1 MSKTQ
6 NRKLKL
12 RVWKKEKVKY
22 ECKICDFITSNKTDF
37 VRHKKTVKHMRNKC
51 RVSNAHQNT
60 LDNSKN
66 DVFSKKLICLCDR
79 AFKTRSGLWKHKKKC
94 EYHKFKTEET
104 AKKEEFQ
111 KVSKEKKDFHPPW
124 LHSDLSL
131 DDQLKLIQIE
141 KITIE
146 TKSAKIQMSNERLI
160 NKKLKKEI
168 AILDKPIFSKSPN
181 PPPPNPPAPNTLT
194 NEAVKTIGEIAG
206 DNNCNNT
213 NNISINMYL
222 NENCK
227 NALNL
232 EDFVKQITVSL
243 QDLDYS
249 KENGYAKG
257 VTNILVKQLN
267 DLSPTERPIHC
278 SDKKR
283 MKFYVKDD
291 NKWAKDENN
300 VKLTNSIKC
309 VGVEQ
314 VKTLSEWEKL
324 HPTFQE
330 DPALLTEWQTTLSKL
345 TPGQDTKE
353 SQKNY
358 TKIKKE
364 LCKVV
369 DIKPE
374 LTK

>member
-1 MSKTQ
+1 MSKTEKTEK
-6 NRKLKL
+6 RIT
-12 RVWKKEKVKY
+12 KKKVKVEY

-37 VRHKKTVKHMRNKC
+37 VRHTKTRKHIKRKSRGNTFPKTLEKNANGVFFNKIICKCGRN
-51 RVSNAHQNT
+51 
-60 LDNSKN
+60 
-66 DVFSKKLICLCDR
+66 
-79 AFKTRSGLWKHKKKC
+79 FKTRSGLWKHKRICK
-94 EYHKFKTEET
+94 YHNLISKET
-104 AKKEEFQ
+104 N
-111 KVSKEKKDFHPPW
+111 VSKMFPKTQNVSTPYC
-124 LHSDLSL
+124 DLSGISL
-131 DDQLKLIQIE
+131 DDRLKLIQIE
-141 KITIE
+141 KMTTE
-146 TKSAKIQMSNERLI
+146 AKAAKIKMSNEELK
-160 NKKLKKEI
+160 NEKLKKEI
-168 AILDKPIFSKSPN
+168 ANLDNPTFSISQPN
-181 PPPPNPPAPNTLT
+181 PSTNTLT

-249 KENGYAKG
+249 KENGYVKG
-257 VTNILVKQLN
+257 ITNILVNQLKY
-267 DLSPTERPIHC
+267 LAPTERPIHC

-300 VKLTNSIKC
+300 VKITDSIKS
-309 VGVEQ
+309 VGMEQ

-324 HPTFQE
+324 NPTFQE
-330 DPALLTEWQTTLSKL
+330 DSKLLTEWQTTLSKL
-345 TPGQDTKE
+345 TPGQSSKE
-353 SQKNY
+353 TQKNY
-358 TKIKKE
+358 IKIKKE
-364 LCKVV
+364 LCKAV
-369 DIKPE
+369 DIKLE

>member
-1 MSKTQ
+1 MSKT
-6 NRKLKL
+6 
-12 RVWKKEKVKY
+12 KKETNPINKKREKVKY
-22 ECKICDFITSNKTDF
+22 ECKLCDYNTSKKTDF
-37 VRHKKTVKHMRNKC
+37 VRHTETRKHIKRKSRGNAFPKT
-51 RVSNAHQNT
+51 
-60 LDNSKN
+60 LEKN
-66 DVFSKKLICLCDR
+66 ENGVFLNKLICKCGR
-79 AFKTRSGLWKHKKKC
+79 NFKTRSGLWKHKKICK
-94 EYHKFKTEET
+94 YHNLI
-104 AKKEEFQ
+104 
-111 KVSKEKKDFHPPW
+111 SKETTVPRRFPKTK
-124 LHSDLSL
+124 SVSTSGRDLSGVSL
-131 DDQLKLIQIE
+131 DDRLKLIQIE
-141 KITIE
+141 NAQLK
-146 TKSAKIQMSNERLI
+146 

-168 AILDKPIFSKSPN
+168 EILDKPTFSKSPN
-181 PPPPNPPAPNTLT
+181 PSTNTLT

-291 NKWAKDENN
+291 NKWAKDDNN
-300 VKLTNSIKC
+300 VKLTNSIKS
-309 VGVEQ
+309 VGMEQ
-314 VKTLSEWEKL
+314 VRTLTEWENL
-324 HPTFQE
+324 HPNYQE
-330 DPALLTEWQTTLSKL
+330 DPRLLTEWQTTLSKL

>member
-1 MSKTQ
+1 MSKTEKMAK
-6 NRKLKL
+6 RTT
-12 RVWKKEKVKY
+12 KKKVKVEY

-37 VRHKKTVKHMRNKC
+37 VRHTKTIKHIKRKS
-51 RVSNAHQNT
+51 RGNAFPKT
-60 LDNSKN
+60 LEKN
-66 DVFSKKLICLCDR
+66 GNGVFLNKLICKCGR
-79 AFKTRSGLWKHKKKC
+79 NFKTRSGLWKHKKKC
-94 EYHKFKTEET
+94 EYHKLI
-104 AKKEEFQ
+104 
-111 KVSKEKKDFHPPW
+111 SKETRGIQNISKNASVSTPGR
-124 LHSDLSL
+124 DLSGVSL
-131 DDQLKLIQIE
+131 DDRLKLILIE
-141 KITIE
+141 NAQLKNT
-146 TKSAKIQMSNERLI
+146 
-160 NKKLKKEI
+160 KLKKEI
-168 AILDKPIFSKSPN
+168 ANLDKPTFSKSPN
-181 PPPPNPPAPNTLT
+181 PSTNPSTNTLT

-249 KENGYAKG
+249 KQNGYAKG

-267 DLSPTERPIHC
+267 DLAPTERPIHC

-291 NKWAKDENN
+291 DKWAKDDNN
-300 VKLTNSIKC
+300 VKLTNSIKN
-309 VGVEQ
+309 VGMEQ
-314 VKTLSEWEKL
+314 VKTLTEWEKL
-324 HPTFQE
+324 HPNYKD
-330 DPALLTEWQTTLSKL
+330 DPVLLTEWQTTFGNL
-345 TPGQDTKE
+345 TPGINSKE
-353 SQKNY
+353 TEKNY
-358 TKIKKE
+358 TKIKRE
-364 LCKVV
+364 LCYAV

>member
-6 NRKLKL
+6 NKKIKRI
-12 RVWKKEKVKY
+12 WKKEKIIYK
-22 ECKICDFITSNKTDF
+22 CGLCDFITRGKTDF
-37 VRHKKTVKHMRNKC
+37 VRHTETRKHIKRKSRGNTFPKTLEKN
-51 RVSNAHQNT
+51 SNG
-60 LDNSKN
+60 
-66 DVFSKKLICLCDR
+66 VFFNKLICKCGR
-79 AFKTRSGLWKHKKKC
+79 NFKTRSGLWKHKKIC
-94 EYHKFKTEET
+94 EYYNLISKET
-104 AKKEEFQ
+104 N
-111 KVSKEKKDFHPPW
+111 VSKMFPKTQIV
-124 LHSDLSL
+124 STSYCDLSGISL

-141 KITIE
+141 KMTTE
-146 TKSAKIQMSNERLI
+146 AKAAKIKMSNEELK

-168 AILDKPIFSKSPN
+168 ANLDKPTFSISQPN
-181 PPPPNPPAPNTLT
+181 PSTNTLT

-267 DLSPTERPIHC
+267 DLAPTERPIHC

-291 NKWAKDENN
+291 NKWAKDDNN
-300 VKLTNSIKC
+300 VKLTNSIKS
-309 VGVEQ
+309 VGMEQ
-314 VKTLSEWEKL
+314 VRTLTEWENL
-324 HPTFQE
+324 HPNYQE
-330 DPALLTEWQTTLSKL
+330 DPRLLTEWQTTLSKL

>member
-1 MSKTQ
+1 MNVNFVTLLRLKKQ
-6 NRKLKL
+6 ILQDIKKLENILNRNVL
-12 RVWKKEKVKY
+12 E
-22 ECKICDFITSNKTDF
+22 ETHT
-37 VRHKKTVKHMRNKC
+37 
-51 RVSNAHQNT
+51 
-60 LDNSKN
+60 
-66 DVFSKKLICLCDR
+66 KKLICLCER
-79 AFKTRSGLWKHKKKC
+79 VFKTRSGLWKHKKKC
-94 EYHKFKTEET
+94 EYHNLIAEET
-104 AKKEEFQ
+104 AIKEAFQ
-111 KVSKEKKDFHPPW
+111 KVSKEKNVSASCGD
-124 LHSDLSL
+124 HSDLSL

-146 TKSAKIQMSNERLI
+146 TKSAKIKMSNERLI

-168 AILDKPIFSKSPN
+168 EILDKPTFSKSPN
-181 PPPPNPPAPNTLT
+181 PSTNTLT

-291 NKWAKDENN
+291 NKWAKDDNN
-300 VKLTNSIKC
+300 VKLTNSIKS
-309 VGVEQ
+309 VGMEQ
-314 VKTLSEWEKL
+314 VRTLTEWENL
-324 HPTFQE
+324 HPNYQE
-330 DPALLTEWQTTLSKL
+330 DPRLLTEWQTTLSKL

>member
-1 MSKTQ
+1 MSKT
-6 NRKLKL
+6 
-12 RVWKKEKVKY
+12 KKETNPINKKRGKVKY
-22 ECKICDFITSNKTDF
+22 ECKLCDYNTSKKTDF
-37 VRHKKTVKHMRNKC
+37 VRHTETRKHIKRKSRGNAFPKTLEKNENGVFFNKIICKCGRN
-51 RVSNAHQNT
+51 
-60 LDNSKN
+60 
-66 DVFSKKLICLCDR
+66 
-79 AFKTRSGLWKHKKKC
+79 FKTRSGLWKHKKICK
-94 EYHKFKTEET
+94 YHNLI
-104 AKKEEFQ
+104 
-111 KVSKEKKDFHPPW
+111 SKETTVPLRFPKTK
-124 LHSDLSL
+124 SVSTSGRDLSGVSL
-131 DDQLKLIQIE
+131 DDRLKLIQIE
-141 KITIE
+141 NVQLK
-146 TKSAKIQMSNERLI
+146 

-168 AILDKPIFSKSPN
+168 ANLDNPTFSISQPN
-181 PPPPNPPAPNTLT
+181 PSTNTLT

-291 NKWAKDENN
+291 NKWAKDDNN
-300 VKLTNSIKC
+300 VKLTNSIKS
-309 VGVEQ
+309 VGMEQ
-314 VKTLSEWEKL
+314 VKTLTEWEKL

-364 LCKVV
+364 LCKAV

-374 LTK
+374 LMK

>member
-1 MSKTQ
+1 MSKT
-6 NRKLKL
+6 
-12 RVWKKEKVKY
+12 KKETNPINIKREKVKY
-22 ECKICDFITSNKTDF
+22 ECKLCDYNTSKKTDF
-37 VRHKKTVKHMRNKC
+37 ARHTKTRKHIKRKS
-51 RVSNAHQNT
+51 RGNAFPKT
-60 LDNSKN
+60 LEKSANG
-66 DVFSKKLICLCDR
+66 VFLNKLICKCGR
-79 AFKTRSGLWKHKKKC
+79 NFETRSGLWKHKKKC
-94 EYHKFKTEET
+94 EYHKLI
-104 AKKEEFQ
+104 
-111 KVSKEKKDFHPPW
+111 SKETRCSQNISKNASVSTPGR
-124 LHSDLSL
+124 DLSGVSL
-131 DDQLKLIQIE
+131 DDRLKLILIE
-141 KITIE
+141 NAQLKNT
-146 TKSAKIQMSNERLI
+146 
-160 NKKLKKEI
+160 KLKKEI
-168 AILDKPIFSKSPN
+168 ANLDKPTFSKSPNPPSPN

-267 DLSPTERPIHC
+267 DLAPTERPIHC

-291 NKWAKDENN
+291 NKWAKDDNN
-300 VKLTNSIKC
+300 VKLTNSIKS
-309 VGVEQ
+309 VGMEQ
-314 VKTLSEWEKL
+314 VRTLTEWENL
-324 HPTFQE
+324 HPNYQE
-330 DPALLTEWQTTLSKL
+330 DPRLLTEWQTTLSKL